1 VQFLRR
7 GKRLDRLNRTVVKIV
22 EMPFTIDATL
32 ENFDELYRD
41 LNPPVNAMAAAS

>member
-1 VQFLRR
+1 
-7 GKRLDRLNRTVVKIV
+7 
-22 EMPFTIDATL
+22 MPFTIDATL